1 MAAQI
6 CETCKKKG
14 ARCYCPP
21 NSTCESY
28 EPRTLTQFEQL
39 KLMSFD
45 EMVECSDICPYE
57 YVVIGKYCD
66 TANCQLCRK
75 LWLESEAK

>member
-14 ARCYCPP
+14 TRCYCPP
-21 NSTCESY
+21 NSTCEAY
-28 EPRTLTQFEQL
+28 EPRTLTQFEKL

-45 EMVECSDICPYE
+45 EMVECHDICPLE
-57 YVVIGKYCD
+57 YGVERKYCD
-66 TANCQLCRK
+66 NADCQKCRK
-75 LWLESEAK
+75 AWLGSEIK